1 MSYSDANNFYITKNG
16 GTLCYGNIQPTNP
29 YGTGY
34 CSTNVELA
42 GGDQVYV
49 VGNGNYNGDFCGF
62 SGFMVK
68 PL

>member
-1 MSYSDANNFYITKNG
+1 MSTSEANDFDISKNG
-16 GTLCYGNIQPTNP
+16 DSLCFGNVQVTNP

-42 GGDQVYV
+42 SGDQVYV
-49 VGNGNYNGDFCGF
+49 VGNGNYNGGYCGF

-68 PL
+68 AL